1 MWLHN
6 NTCLAFDKERDAWEK
21 KCEVLNAQVAK
32 LCSANKN
39 RLSRAQSDTLRASV
53 AAEKKRAAEAE
64 SLATELAR
72 AKTKAE
78 ARAREGQ
85 TAKERYDSVCK

>member
-1 MWLHN
+1 MLLHD
-6 NTCLAFDKERDAWEK
+6 NTRLAFDKESNAWEK

-32 LCSANKN
+32 LRSANKN
-39 RLSRAQSDTLRASV
+39 HLSHAQSDTLRASV
-53 AAEKKRAAEAE
+53 AAEKKHAAEAE
-64 SLATELAR
+64 SLATELAS

-85 TAKERYDSVCK
+85 AAKECYDS